1 MLDTKLLE
9 TLVCPQCHHNLVYY
23 KPENQL
29 VCDICS
35 LAFPIEDDIP
45 IMLLEAAQLFTARD
59 A

>member
-9 TLVCPQCHHNLVYY
+9 TLVCPQCRHNLAYHQ
-23 KPENQL
+23 PENQL

-35 LAFPIEDDIP
+35 LAFPVEDDIP
-45 IMLLEAAQLFTARD
+45 IMLLEAAQPFTVRD